1 MEKIKMTNENLIS
14 NLKKKISKNLRVE
27 PVFKG
32 ADSEKKLDR
41 YLLNQTYL
49 EYSKLKKIISI
60 NFLKEK
66 PIGYIILNNDKNIV
80 GFLGT
85 IFSYRNINQKNYL
98 FCNLHTWIVDEKYRI
113 HSYIL
118 LLPILE
124 EQNVLTTFTPI
135 NTLLGL
141 YQKLGFQ
148 KIEMKY
154 RINLS
159 LSFFKNEEFELSDDY
174 NFYKK
179 FLDEKCLKLYNDHLN
194 FSCHKFFIYQKDNKN
209 KNIFVISKKNKR
221 KFFMVLDLIYI
232 SDLNYL
238 KENWIKIAPIIYSKY
253 KILFCGHKFINENE
267 CVLPKKLIF
276 SKEVSSNICMKNLPN
291 DYQFDTLYSEF
302 I

>member
-159 LSFFKNEEFELSDDY
+159 LSFFKNEEFELSNDY
-174 NFYKK
+174 NFYEK
-179 FLDEKCLKLYNDHLN
+179 FL
-194 FSCHKFFIYQKDNKN
+194 
-209 KNIFVISKKNKR
+209 
-221 KFFMVLDLIYI
+221 
-232 SDLNYL
+232 
-238 KENWIKIAPIIYSKY
+238 
-253 KILFCGHKFINENE
+253 
-267 CVLPKKLIF
+267 
-276 SKEVSSNICMKNLPN
+276 
-291 DYQFDTLYSEF
+291 
-302 I
+302 